1 MGLARKLN
9 ESQPVQLEFE
19 RLVNSNNTQRRTLT
33 RRVPTRWNTD
43 FAALKSHVMFK
54 KEVLQLIAANPT
66 LKKFMLAD
74 KQWVLAKHLADVLVV
89 RSITHCFEARSKPTL
104 TLGLR

>member
-9 ESQPVQLEFE
+9 ESQPLQLEFE
-19 RLVNSNNTQRRTLT
+19 QLINSNSTQRRTLT
-33 RRVPTRWNTD
+33 RRVATRWNTD

-54 KEVLQLIAANPT
+54 KEVLQLIAANQT
-66 LKKFMLAD
+66 LRKFALAD

-89 RSITHCFEARSKPTL
+89 CSITYCFERHLSVPAL
-104 TLGLR
+104 